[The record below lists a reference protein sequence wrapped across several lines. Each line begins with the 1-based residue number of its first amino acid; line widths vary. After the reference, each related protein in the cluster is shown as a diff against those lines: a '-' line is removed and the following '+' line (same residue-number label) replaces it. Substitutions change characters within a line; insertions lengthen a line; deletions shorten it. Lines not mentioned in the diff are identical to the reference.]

1 MKRLMGW
8 LSDAFEWLKSN
19 GDDPDGINRPLRV
32 AVVGAALFV
41 AGFGIWA
48 TTASLAGAV
57 LASGTV
63 VVDGSVKKVQ
73 HANGGTVGEIRVKD
87 GQRVVAGDLL
97 IKLDETLVRA
107 NLQVITKML
116 DELAIRQ
123 ARLIAERDGKN
134 AMVVPSVLAERSAK
148 PEITALIEGERSL
161 FNSRKSAR
169 VGQKS

>member
-32 AVVGAALFV
+32 AVVGTALFV

-97 IKLDETLVRA
+97 IKLDETLVRRKVVA
-107 NLQVITKML
+107 AKTDTDCKA
-116 DELAIRQ
+116 DRLAAGGDT
-123 ARLIAERDGKN
+123 ARRGK
-134 AMVVPSVLAERSAK
+134 R
-148 PEITALIEGERSL
+148 
-161 FNSRKSAR
+161 
-169 VGQKS
+169 